1 MSKNTGKV
9 YLAQPCFKVV
19 GLTDC
24 CPDVRCE
31 LFSHGGVM
39 QLCAIRLA
47 CECMPKA
54 RNTYT
59 PEAESGG

>member
-1 MSKNTGKV
+1 MEKV
-9 YLAQPCFKVV
+9 YLAQPGCKVV
-19 GLTDC
+19 GLTDL

-31 LFSHGGVM
+31 PSSHGGVM
-39 QLCAIRLA
+39 QLCTIRLA

-54 RNTYT
+54 RNAYT